1 MAEYGELKPTMR
13 VLMGPG
19 PSNVHPRVLKAMS
32 TPLIG
37 HLDPEFL
44 KIMDDVQELLR
55 YVFQTKNHFTIPVSG
70 TGSAGMETCL
80 VNLIEDGDEVV
91 VGVNGVFGER
101 MSDIVSRC
109 GGKLT
114 RVDAEWGRI
123 IPSEKIAEAVKGTSG
138 VKLVAVVHAETST
151 GAWQPLEEIARIAHE
166 AGALFLADTVTS
178 LGGCPVKLDEW
189 GIDVCYS
196 GTQKCLSCPPGLS
209 PVSFN
214 ERARQVITSRKK
226 KDQSWYLDMTMVEKY
241 WGKERTYH
249 HTAPITMVYGL
260 REALRL
266 IYEEGLENRFKRHEL
281 NHNALKEGL
290 KALGIS
296 LFAQEGHRLWML
308 NTVKV
313 PEGIDEA
320 RVRKR
325 LLDEFNIEIGGGLGV
340 VKGKIWR
347 VGLMGYSSSKENVL
361 YFLSALEKILGDE
374 GYRFEPGLGV
384 ASASR
389 VFANI

>member
-1 MAEYGELKPTMR
+1 MTEDRELNPPLR
-13 VLMGPG
+13 ILMGPG
-19 PSNVHPRVLKAMS
+19 PSNVHPRVLRAMS
-32 TPLIG
+32 TPLVG

-44 KIMDDVQELLR
+44 KIMDEVQELLR
-55 YVFQTKNHFTIPVSG
+55 YVFQTKNQFTIPVSG
-70 TGSAGMETCL
+70 TGSAGMETGF

-101 MSDIVSRC
+101 MSDIVGRC
-109 GGKLT
+109 GGKRT
-114 RVDAEWGRI
+114 RVEAEWGNI
-123 IPSEKIAEAVKGTSG
+123 IPPEKIAEAVKGKK

-151 GAWQPLEEIARIAHE
+151 GAWQPLEEIANIAHN
-166 AGALFLADTVTS
+166 AGALFLVDAVTS

-196 GTQKCLSCPPGLS
+196 GTQKCLSAPPGLS

-226 KDQSWYLDMTMVEKY
+226 KVQSWYLDMSMIEKY

-266 IYEEGLENRFKRHEL
+266 IQEEGLENCFKRHEL
-281 NHNALKEGL
+281 NHKALKKGL
-290 KALGIS
+290 EKLGLS
-296 LFAQEGHRLWML
+296 LHANEGHRLWML
-308 NTVKV
+308 NTVRV

-340 VKGKIWR
+340 LKGKVWR
-347 VGLMGYSSSKENVL
+347 VGLMGYSSREENVI
-361 YFLSALEKILGDE
+361 YFLHAMEKILDRE
-374 GYRFEPGLGV
+374 GWKK
-384 ASASR
+384 
-389 VFANI
+389 

>member
-1 MAEYGELKPTMR
+1 MTDYGELNPPLR
-13 VLMGPG
+13 ILMGPG
-19 PSNVHPRVLKAMS
+19 PSNVHPRVLRAMS
-32 TPLIG
+32 TPLVG

-44 KIMDDVQELLR
+44 KIMDEVQELLR
-55 YVFQTKNHFTIPVSG
+55 YVFQTKNQFTIPVSG
-70 TGSAGMETCL
+70 TGSAGMETGF

-101 MSDIVSRC
+101 MSDIAGRC

-114 RVDAEWGRI
+114 RVEAEWGNI
-123 IPSEKIAEAVKGTSG
+123 IPPEKIAEAVKGKK

-151 GAWQPLEEIARIAHE
+151 GAWQPLEEIANISHN
-166 AGALFLADTVTS
+166 AGALFLVDAVTS

-196 GTQKCLSCPPGLS
+196 GTQKCLSAPPGLS

-226 KDQSWYLDMTMVEKY
+226 KVQSWYLDMSMIEKY

-266 IYEEGLENRFKRHEL
+266 IQEEGLENCFKRHEL
-281 NHNALKEGL
+281 NHKALKKGL
-290 KALGIS
+290 EKLGLS
-296 LFAQEGHRLWML
+296 LHAHEGHRLWML
-308 NTVKV
+308 NTVRV
-313 PEGIDEA
+313 PEGVDEA

-340 VKGKIWR
+340 LKGKVWR
-347 VGLMGYSSSKENVL
+347 VGLMGYSSREENVL
-361 YFLSALEKILGDE
+361 YFLHAMEKILDGE
-374 GYRFEPGLGV
+374 GWKK
-384 ASASR
+384 
-389 VFANI
+389 

>member
-1 MAEYGELKPTMR
+1 MTDYGELNPPLR
-13 VLMGPG
+13 ILMGPG
-19 PSNVHPRVLKAMS
+19 PSNVHPRVLRAMS
-32 TPLIG
+32 TPLVG

-44 KIMDDVQELLR
+44 KIMDEVQELLR
-55 YVFQTKNHFTIPVSG
+55 YVFQTKNQFTIPVSG
-70 TGSAGMETCL
+70 TGSAGMETGF

-101 MSDIVSRC
+101 MSDIAGRC
-109 GGKLT
+109 GGKRT
-114 RVDAEWGRI
+114 RVEAEWGNI
-123 IPSEKIAEAVKGTSG
+123 IPPEKIAEAVKGKK

-151 GAWQPLEEIARIAHE
+151 GAWQPLEEIANISHN
-166 AGALFLADTVTS
+166 AGALFLVDAVTS

-196 GTQKCLSCPPGLS
+196 GTQKCLSAPPGLS

-226 KDQSWYLDMTMVEKY
+226 KVQSWYLNMSMIEKY

-266 IYEEGLENRFKRHEL
+266 IQEEGLENCFKRHEL
-281 NHNALKEGL
+281 NHKALKKGL
-290 KALGIS
+290 EKLGLS
-296 LFAQEGHRLWML
+296 LHAHEGHRLWML
-308 NTVKV
+308 NTVRV
-313 PEGIDEA
+313 PEGVDEA

-340 VKGKIWR
+340 LKGKVWR
-347 VGLMGYSSSKENVL
+347 VGLMGYSSREENVL
-361 YFLSALEKILGDE
+361 YFLHAMEKILDGE
-374 GYRFEPGLGV
+374 GWKK
-384 ASASR
+384 
-389 VFANI
+389 

>member
-1 MAEYGELKPTMR
+1 MTEDRELNPPLR
-13 VLMGPG
+13 ILMGPG
-19 PSNVHPRVLKAMS
+19 PSNVHPRVLRAMS

-44 KIMDDVQELLR
+44 KIMDEVQELLR
-55 YVFQTKNHFTIPVSG
+55 YVFQTKNQFTIPVSG
-70 TGSAGMETCL
+70 TGSAGMETGF

-101 MSDIVSRC
+101 MSDIVGRC
-109 GGKLT
+109 GGKRT
-114 RVDAEWGRI
+114 RVEAEWGNI
-123 IPSEKIAEAVKGTSG
+123 IPPEKIAEAVKGKK

-151 GAWQPLEEIARIAHE
+151 GAWQPLEEIANIAHN
-166 AGALFLADTVTS
+166 AGALFLVDAVTS

-196 GTQKCLSCPPGLS
+196 GTQKCLSAPPGLS

-226 KDQSWYLDMTMVEKY
+226 KVQSWYLDMSMIEKY

-266 IYEEGLENRFKRHEL
+266 IQEEGLENCFKRHEL
-281 NHNALKEGL
+281 NHKTLKKGL
-290 KALGIS
+290 EKLGLS
-296 LFAQEGHRLWML
+296 LHANEGHRLWML
-308 NTVKV
+308 NTVMV

-340 VKGKIWR
+340 LKGKVWR
-347 VGLMGYSSSKENVL
+347 VGLMGYSSREENVI
-361 YFLSALEKILGDE
+361 YFLHAMEKILDRE
-374 GYRFEPGLGV
+374 GWKK
-384 ASASR
+384 
-389 VFANI
+389 